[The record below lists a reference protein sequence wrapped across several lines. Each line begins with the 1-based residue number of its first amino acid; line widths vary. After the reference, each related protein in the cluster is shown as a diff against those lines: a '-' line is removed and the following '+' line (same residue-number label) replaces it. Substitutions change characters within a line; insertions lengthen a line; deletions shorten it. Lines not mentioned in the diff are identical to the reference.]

1 MRMIKYAKV
10 RGLPKYITKPNKFD
24 FDEIYVFQSNYDIGN
39 SKVFLNCFFF
49 TIFNHF
55 LIFD

>member
-1 MRMIKYAKV
+1 MLMRMIKYAKV

-24 FDEIYVFQSNYDIGN
+24 FDEIYVLYDIGN
-39 SKVFLNCFFF
+39 SKVSLNCFFF